1 MPQVFDSNCWS
12 CGRFRHEKCRFFN
25 KGDVFDQSGFHSS
38 ALLLHCLLSHFL
50 ALFLFS
56 QVLDSISF
64 LPSTKRGRHL
74 GSAGNLVWLLFC
86 FVDWSH
92 PRLQRK
98 HHWSFA
104 KAGGVWL
111 ERESLLRIW
120 NFSTCQSVCCWS
132 FVIIVRFVVFL
143 INPSQ
148 VIAVAAVFFA
158 FTIVIQMWP
167 MVSTSLYEY
176 IKNAVRDPDDKLD
189 LQPFEIP
196 NYVIFTGVLVGGVLV
211 SVFAV
216 GGSTFGGSTLR
227 TN

>member
-98 HHWSFA
+98 HHWSFSL
-104 KAGGVWL
+104 GGWGVTGEGKPSSNL
-111 ERESLLRIW
+111 ELFNL
-120 NFSTCQSVCCWS
+120 SVCLLLILCDYCPICRFLDQPFTSDCSGCCFLCLYNCHSNVAKWFLRLFTNTS
-132 FVIIVRFVVFL
+132 RMPFVIL
-143 INPSQ
+143 
-148 VIAVAAVFFA
+148 
-158 FTIVIQMWP
+158 T
-167 MVSTSLYEY
+167 TS
-176 IKNAVRDPDDKLD
+176 
-189 LQPFEIP
+189 
-196 NYVIFTGVLVGGVLV
+196 
-211 SVFAV
+211 
-216 GGSTFGGSTLR
+216 
-227 TN
+227 